1 VLFKLFL
8 ESLPSRDFSF
18 LIYFFFADTLFTLL
32 LFSSLEEVNNFIFL
46 VSDISINL
54 LLFLLKTFISPPPTI
69 FTLFILSILL
79 FFVVSYFLSLLL
91 DINFWGTIIV
101 CMELS
106 SEFLLFLIFPNFDS
120 SLVLLP
126 YFNSI

>member
-1 VLFKLFL
+1 MLFKLFL

-69 FTLFILSILL
+69 FTLFILCILL

-106 SEFLLFLIFPNFDS
+106 SEFLLFFIFPNFDS

-126 YFNSI
+126 DFNSI